1 MVSLL
6 QEIDTEHEDMVH
18 HAALDF
24 YGQLL
29 ATCSSDGSIRI
40 FNSRK
45 NNKVLTEL
53 KGHQGPVWQVAWAHP
68 KFGSILASC
77 SYDRKVII
85 WKSTTPRDW
94 AKLWVSVVCIC
105 VMRVNVLCWRYLYQQ
120 QMSSIFRFS
129 SPIIVIALHF
139 RYEYSNHDSSVNS
152 VDFAPPEYGLVL
164 ACASSDGSISVL
176 TCNTE
181 YGSWDAKKIPNAHTI
196 GVNAI
201 SWCPAQAPDPAFDQ
215 RVTSRNTAVKR
226 LVSGGCDNL
235 VKVWRED
242 NDRWVDEHH
251 LEAHSDWV
259 RDVAWAPSIGLPR
272 MQIASASQDRH
283 VIIWNSNADLS
294 QWTPTVLHT
303 FDDAVWSIS
312 WSTTGNVLAVTGGD
326 NNVSLWKENSEGQW
340 IRINYESG
348 TATQSKQSHHLRNPQ
363 QQPQQQPPS
372 NKPVM
377 SDSERSS
384 NLSNSNLSHSQ
395 MSN

>member
-24 YGQLL
+24 YGLLL
-29 ATCSSDGSIRI
+29 ATCSSDGSVRI
-40 FNSRK
+40 FHSRK
-45 NNKVLTEL
+45 NNKALAEL

-68 KFGSILASC
+68 KFGNILASC
-77 SYDRKVII
+77 SYDRKVIV

-94 AKLWVSVVCIC
+94 SKL
-105 VMRVNVLCWRYLYQQ
+105 
-120 QMSSIFRFS
+120 
-129 SPIIVIALHF
+129 
-139 RYEYSNHDSSVNS
+139 YEYSNHDSSVNS
-152 VDFAPPEYGLVL
+152 VDFAPSEYGLVL

-215 RVTSRNTAVKR
+215 RVTSRSTAVKR

-242 NDRWVDEHH
+242 NDRWVEEQR

-272 MQIASASQDRH
+272 SQIATASQDRH
-283 VIIWNSNADLS
+283 VIVWTSNADLT
-294 QWTPTVLHT
+294 QWSYSVLHT

-312 WSTTGNVLAVTGGD
+312 WSTTGNILAVTGGD
-326 NNVSLWKENSEGQW
+326 NNVTLWKENTEGQW

-348 TATQSKQSHHLRNPQ
+348 TAIQSKQPTSHLPHSQHSQQ
-363 QQPQQQPPS
+363 QQPAQQQLQQAPS
-372 NKPVM
+372 HPGPS
-377 SDSERSS
+377 SDSEHSS
-384 NLSNSNLSHSQ
+384 NLSNSNLSNSQ
-395 MSN
+395 LSN